1 VFDPFG
7 LALLF
12 LLPERRLMNYGDFM
26 RGLYYKFNMVYAKS
40 KPFIVFGGRPKEE
53 ADYVEK
59 VIAKVDSEAV
69 LAKLKN
75 KNMAEAL
82 CLIAQGYEQ
91 WEVALMMGL
100 SIYTVQEYPQ
110 KIKRI
115 LKRLPK

>member
-1 VFDPFG
+1 
-7 LALLF
+7 
-12 LLPERRLMNYGDFM
+12 LPERRLMNYGDFM

-69 LAKLKN
+69 LKKLKN

-91 WEVALMMGL
+91 WEVGIIMGL
-100 SIYTVQEYPQ
+100 KYQTIRRYVWEV
-110 KIKRI
+110 KEIIKNI
-115 LKRLPK
+115 STI

>member
-1 VFDPFG
+1 
-7 LALLF
+7 
-12 LLPERRLMNYGDFM
+12 LPERRLMNYGDFM

-69 LAKLKN
+69 LKKLKN

-91 WEVALMMGL
+91 WEVAIAIGK
-100 SIYTVQEYPQ
+100 SIRTVEWYVQE
-110 KIKRI
+110 IKRI
-115 LKRLPK
+115 LKKFQ